1 MPLSYKVEDGIVHIT
16 VAGKI
21 GVQEQKDF
29 AQEWLSDPTLPSPL
43 KILRDTRKQ
52 VGQSGGSLQSLKKII
67 GFATTS
73 FPPDARL
80 AILASDDLI
89 FGSSRIFQ
97 AWLDEI
103 TNVMVF
109 RDKDEA
115 REWLLRPPAPDEA

>member
-1 MPLSYKVEDGIVHIT
+1 MPLSYKIEDGIVYIT
-16 VAGKI
+16 VTGKI

-29 AQEWLSDPTLPSPL
+29 AREWLSDPTLPSPL

-52 VGQSGGSLQSLKKII
+52 VGQFGGSLQSLKKII
-67 GFATTS
+67 DFATNS
-73 FPPDARL
+73 FPPDTRL

-97 AWLDEI
+97 AWLDET

-115 REWLLRPPAPDEA
+115 HEWLLRPPAPGEA